1 MSNFGLKV
9 DLEDFRPKSLNNGDA
24 HQ

>member
-1 MSNFGLKV
+1 MSIFGAKV
-9 DLEDFRPKSLNNGDA
+9 DVENFRPKSLNNGDA